1 MELDKASRFLQM
13 IRQAERG
20 RLKIYLGYGPGVGK
34 TWKMLEEAKRLK
46 QQGIDVVIGLVET
59 HGRAGTQ
66 EQLGGLEQVP
76 RRREDY
82 KGVVMEEMDLD
93 AILAR
98 KPQVVLVDELAHT
111 NLPGSRNA
119 KRYQDVRDIQAAGIH
134 VISTLNIQHL
144 ESLYDTVEALIKVKV
159 RERIPDSV
167 LAEADEVVNV
177 DLSTADLQER
187 LKAGAI
193 YPQARV
199 AATLENFFVAGK
211 LEQLRELTL
220 RELAAQLDLKRREQ
234 PAQVAGNAPDQV
246 LVCLGG
252 QRGVQAAL
260 LRYGSRLAGRLNRN
274 WYALYVQ
281 TPDEDPLLID
291 AEAQRKLSDALTLAN
306 QLGATVFTFKG
317 EDPGQTILRFARE
330 YRVGHIVLG
339 RPRALPRWRRWMRLL
354 LRRTSVADELVRT
367 AKGFTVVVVDAEE
380 ARQSLPDA
388 PNSGAARPKRFS
400 DLLREGSVLVWDAPL
415 TREAALR
422 QLVQAASRQEGLSEP
437 AVWAAVME
445 RETQGSTFLNEGVAL
460 PHARVSGLKHAK
472 VLMGVPRLGLVD
484 DRPSNPM
491 RAVVLMLSP
500 ANEENQHLEMLSLAA
515 HFLQDGSTKALLS
528 QARSPREVM
537 ESLRLWER
545 NQKAR

>member
-20 RLKIYLGYGPGVGK
+20 RLKVYLGYGPGVGK

-46 QQGIDVVIGLVET
+46 QQGIDVVVGLVET
-59 HGRAGTQ
+59 HGRAGTVSQ
-66 EQLGGLEQVP
+66 VGELEVVP

-187 LKAGAI
+187 LKAGHI
-193 YPQARV
+193 YPQERV

-234 PAQVAGNAPDQV
+234 PAQEAGSAPDQV

-291 AEAQRKLSDALTLAN
+291 AEAQRKLSDSLTLAN

-317 EDPGQTILRFARE
+317 EDPSQTILRFARE

-339 RPRALPRWRRWMRLL
+339 RPRPLPRWRRWVLLL
-354 LRRTSVADELVRT
+354 LRRYSVADELVRA

-380 ARQSLPDA
+380 ARQGLPDA
-388 PNSGAARPKRFS
+388 PTRS
-400 DLLREGSVLVWDAPL
+400 DLLREGSILVWDSPL

-422 QLVQAASRQEGLSEP
+422 QLVQAACRQEGLGEP

-445 RETQGSTFLNEGVAL
+445 REALGSTFLNEGVAL

-472 VLMGVPRLGLVD
+472 VLMGVPRQGLVD

-500 ANEENQHLEMLSLAA
+500 ANEENMHLEMLSLAA

-528 QARSPREVM
+528 QATSAREVM
-537 ESLRLWER
+537 ESLKLWEK